1 MDPGRAVT
9 CALFLASSLVAPA
22 GSLPRML
29 ASVLSAQ
36 LLLARCWGEACAG
49 TPQQQVFRSV
59 QEQQDWCCVDGRMSA
74 GLVELPVA
82 GQCSLAG
89 GPSSLLWSRG
99 CNACEVVGVLCRAEL
114 PPFDVCVCMRMSCTR
129 ARGCCVRLQASRGF
143 VAAPSM
149 SGYFREARVHPSSVK
164 VRGVGVGG
172 RGVDGPVVSPG
183 SGLCEVCEGG
193 RGRPARLDIFCC
205 RLIKRPSL
213 PGRRLRMASNGLA
226 CM

>member
-1 MDPGRAVT
+1 M
-9 CALFLASSLVAPA
+9 
-22 GSLPRML
+22 PRML

-36 LLLARCWGEACAG
+36 LLLAGRWGEARAG
-49 TPQQQVFRSV
+49 TPQQQVFRSL
-59 QEQQDWCCVDGRMSA
+59 QEQQDWCCVDGCMSA
-74 GLVELPVA
+74 RLVELPAA

-89 GPSSLLWSRG
+89 GPSLLLWSRG
-99 CNACEVVGVLCRAEL
+99 CNACEVVGVRSCLLLMC
-114 PPFDVCVCMRMSCTR
+114 VCVCVCHVPE
-129 ARGCCVRLQASRGF
+129 RGCCVRLQASRAF
-143 VAAPSM
+143 VAAPSV

-193 RGRPARLDIFCC
+193 RGRPARPWLDMFCC
-205 RLIKRPSL
+205 RLIKRPFL
-213 PGRRLRMASNGLA
+213 QGRGLSMASNVLA